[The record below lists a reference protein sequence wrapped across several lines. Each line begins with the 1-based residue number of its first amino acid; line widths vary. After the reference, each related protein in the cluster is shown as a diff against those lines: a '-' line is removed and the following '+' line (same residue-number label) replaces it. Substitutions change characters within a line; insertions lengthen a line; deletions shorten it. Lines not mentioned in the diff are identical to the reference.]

1 MYEHNPISVFV
12 THTFSET
19 DDYLRI
25 FEFLECVDRFYY
37 LNVSKPEEAP
47 SGGIDEVKD
56 VLINQIKECEA
67 MFVLPSIYEAQPD
80 LVTYMMDAADAN
92 EKPMIV
98 IRPFGQ
104 VSRTPSVLVDRCNE
118 HIEWNAREMV
128 DALKRQARLEDTAR
142 WETVDFPGFDA
153 DGEIDKDQ

>member
-1 MYEHNPISVFV
+1 MYEHNPIRVFV

-47 SGGIDEVKD
+47 SGGMDEVKD

-67 MFVLPSIYEAQPD
+67 MFVLPSVYDAQPD

-92 EKPMIV
+92 KKPMIV

-104 VSRTPSVLVDRCNE
+104 VSATPAVLVDRCNE

-128 DALKRQARLEDTAR
+128 DALKRQARLEDTSR
-142 WETVDFPGFDA
+142 WEVVDFPGYDA
-153 DGEIDKDQ
+153 DGEIK